1 MAQADDKSESFAERI
16 KLIGGLVAVAIG
28 VLAVA
33 VIALYAIS
41 QNNDDAGTI
50 ASAAGGVIASI
61 VGAYFGVKIGSDQS
75 KKAQEGL
82 KEEAAKAQVFAAHL
96 SPEKV
101 DIDEI
106 IGKAQALAE
115 KAVSP

>member
-1 MAQADDKSESFAERI
+1 MTQEDNKGENLAERI
-16 KLIGGLVAVAIG
+16 KLIGGLVAVALG

-41 QNNDDAGTI
+41 KDDKNAGTI

-75 KKAQEGL
+75 KNAQDGL

-96 SPEKV
+96 SPENLK
-101 DIDEI
+101 IDDVLD
-106 IGKAQALAE
+106 KAQKAAA
-115 KAVSP
+115 KAVGS